1 MIEDEL
7 RNMEKRSRRRNLLA
21 AKSEDRRSDW
31 IDHTLGGIENGVQK
45 GGRKEISQAQAIA
58 KGK

>member
-1 MIEDEL
+1 MIENEL

-31 IDHTLGGIENGVQK
+31 IDHTLGGIETGVQK
-45 GGRKEISQAQAIA
+45 GGRKEIIQA
-58 KGK
+58 